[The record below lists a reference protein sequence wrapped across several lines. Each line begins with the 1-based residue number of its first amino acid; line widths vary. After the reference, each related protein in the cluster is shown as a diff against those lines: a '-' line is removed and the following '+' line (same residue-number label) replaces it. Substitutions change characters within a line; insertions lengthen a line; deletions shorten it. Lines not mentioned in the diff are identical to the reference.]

1 MRTATK
7 LILSLTIVV
16 GAIMAL
22 GGYFILRQRTRILES
37 ALQNEL
43 RAHATTLQI
52 ALEDVYAIGQKT
64 QAQNLIN
71 HLSENPKVY
80 SVILFDERGQVIML
94 SNPSAA
100 GELQQPPEIQ
110 RVLQAGD
117 TLEVTQNAELFSI
130 LMPVRLDQH
139 RRGALQISQ
148 PLSFVQA
155 DIARARRD
163 IALVTLALFIAT
175 IWVVLLVTRFS
186 VLRSINDLVT
196 GTKAF
201 SEGDFNYRVIVPN
214 NGGEFAHLA
223 SQFNQMANHLT
234 EQRQKVV
241 NAAEEQLTLERNL
254 KQSERLATVGRL
266 AAGIAHE
273 MGAPLNVIKGRVD
286 MLRTRRDVTSDRRD
300 RWLQIID
307 EQVDSIARIVRQLLT
322 LARPFHLQQQVV
334 NISRLV
340 QGVVDLIQP
349 DAAAQD
355 VRIIMSLREPLQIE
369 GDHNLLHQVL
379 LNLCLNALHE
389 MPDGGDLEIAIY
401 VDAPYRYRV
410 CPSNATSFSCASCN
424 RYRTRHC
431 AGASALD
438 L

>member
-1 MRTATK
+1 MYK
-7 LILSLTIVV
+7 Q
-16 GAIMAL
+16 
-22 GGYFILRQRTRILES
+22 ILR
-37 ALQNEL
+37 A
-43 RAHATTLQI
+43 
-52 ALEDVYAIGQKT
+52 
-64 QAQNLIN
+64 
-71 HLSENPKVY
+71 
-80 SVILFDERGQVIML
+80 RGI
-94 SNPSAA
+94 
-100 GELQQPPEIQ
+100 
-110 RVLQAGD
+110 
-117 TLEVTQNAELFSI
+117 
-130 LMPVRLDQH
+130 
-139 RRGALQISQ
+139 
-148 PLSFVQA
+148 
-155 DIARARRD
+155 D
-163 IALVTLALFIAT
+163 IALIYNLALFIAT

-334 NISRLV
+334 KHLTSSSR
-340 QGVVDLIQP
+340 
-349 DAAAQD
+349 
-355 VRIIMSLREPLQIE
+355 
-369 GDHNLLHQVL
+369 
-379 LNLCLNALHE
+379 
-389 MPDGGDLEIAIY
+389 GG
-401 VDAPYRYRV
+401 RFNSTRR
-410 CPSNATSFSCASCN
+410 C
-424 RYRTRHC
+424 RTRC
-431 AGASALD
+431 QNYYVAQGAASDPGDRNAASGTAESLPQRFARNARWRRPRRNCH
-438 L
+438 LC